1 MMRRKI
7 LTLATALMVSL
18 TTMGQVP
25 MPNTRDVG
33 STIGGGSHSGTGVP
47 TPGLIPDNLGY
58 TINGR
63 SALAPATLLLLGLAA
78 GVGGV
83 KIYRNNQ
90 SNQKKGDTK

>member
-1 MMRRKI
+1 MMRRKT

-18 TTMGQVP
+18 STVGQLP
-25 MPNTRDVG
+25 EPPSER
-33 STIGGGSHSGTGVP
+33 GGSPVRTGGILYGNGELTSGLTSGNSVR
-47 TPGLIPDNLGY
+47 
-58 TINGR
+58 NGQP
-63 SALAPATLLLLGLAA
+63 APLAPATLLLLGLAA